1 MKNKKLIAAIVAMTM
16 SATAAMSIT
25 GCSVHEHDYDWTLT
39 TPPTCTSEGVL
50 TGVCPDDGHTITTT
64 VAPTAHKYG
73 KWIIAAPS
81 STKKG
86 SATKICADGDHPLV
100 VELPETTSSAYTKSV
115 TKNAGVA
122 KNGETTYTL
131 ANDAGDI
138 SFTVADVPATG
149 VKTTADVITAVVEKS
164 VDVRSGNINTNSE
177 DGYTFDYE
185 FGDNYAHVNEI
196 NWVHGQ
202 GGDGWSGSEY
212 FVTQNDDGS
221 VLSVVREIAN
231 EYFDV
236 EDLSGVPETSKY
248 SVHLPNTEDDK
259 TKALSFLSGYSVSLP
274 QEFCSSKDPDGKDT
288 SLTFTNIEG
297 LLSWL
302 YSKGSG
308 DNLSLT
314 YDDAT
319 KTYTLNVSYVVEAAA
334 RSNKLDADGKRV
346 TEKVYP
352 YPDESP
358 EYYYEEN
365 VYEYIDVLCVAKVDF
380 KVDADYV
387 LTDFDFNVKNY
398 PATTQKLKDGSTDA
412 YDAVSNYSLEGGKYK
427 LADTA
432 PVDGTYFITATQVAK
447 TDYNTPAPT
456 MYTPDL
462 MLVKDFKL
470 HKVDSEVRDIID
482 FFGDPATETV
492 YFNGDPIVD
501 PVGTGVVA
509 NTGEALMIGLGSL
522 APVIAQP
529 NLNDVVVSL
538 VNADGTKTPLSSH
551 SWDDEDYSGIY
562 GWFSSADSFVR
573 IRSYQFV
580 GEKMLSISVNGIEKL
595 LKVTFEAMGPE
606 SMSVT
611 SSVYN
616 ETTGDYADNPN
627 PAVSIFADQSL
638 TVKVATSAAAN
649 CVADDSVNVT
659 ITSDNADKASV
670 AKDGEN
676 YVFSATEAGD
686 YEITVKSVKGD
697 LTSTLNVHVDAVPE
711 VSTILTGELANKK
724 SGYTVTF
731 GEENKVT
738 IKIDEYTT
746 TFDYAYN
753 AADKSVTLS
762 NATGSPELTA
772 ANVKLSINPLYHV
785 VLSYGSPVS
794 VDYVMTDAN
803 AATPIEEAIVGTV
816 LSATQAGKGTVY
828 VVFISGTQGIVTTNK
843 NDTGAT
849 GSNYVFDYTLTDNGD
864 GTYSLTSTS
873 GSAFNASMGVS
884 WFDTYFAPS
893 GTINYDGTTVTG
905 GTFNEVLDNGDGTY
919 GNVDFS
925 VDA

>member
-1 MKNKKLIAAIVAMTM
+1 MKNKKLIAAIVAITM

-25 GCSVHEHDYDWTLT
+25 GCTAAHEHDYDWTLT

-50 TGVCPDDGHTITTT
+50 TGVCPDDNHTITET
-64 VAPTAHKYG
+64 VPATAHKYG
-73 KWIIAAPS
+73 KWTIAAPS

-86 SATKICADGDHPLV
+86 SATKICADCNHPLV

-164 VDVRSGNINTNSE
+164 VDVRSGNINTNSN
-177 DGYTFDYE
+177 DGYSFDYE

-196 NWVHGQ
+196 NWVHGM

-221 VLSVVREIAN
+221 VLSVMREIAN
-231 EYFDV
+231 AYLDV

-259 TKALSFLSGYSVSLP
+259 TKALSFLSGYSVNLP

-319 KTYTLNVSYVVEAAA
+319 KTYTLNVSYVVEDAA

-346 TEKVYP
+346 TEKIYP
-352 YPDESP
+352 NPEDP

-380 KVDADYV
+380 KVDTDYV
-387 LTDFDFNVKNY
+387 LTDFDFDVKNY
-398 PATTQKLKDGSTDA
+398 KSSTQKLKDDSTDA
-412 YDAVSNYSLEGGKYK
+412 YDVISNYSLEGGKYK
-427 LADTA
+427 LADKV

-447 TDYNTPAPT
+447 TDYNTPSPT

-470 HKVDSEVRDIID
+470 HKVDSEVRDILD
-482 FFGDPATETV
+482 FWGEPTTETV

-522 APVIAQP
+522 VPVIAQP

-551 SWDDEDYSGIY
+551 AFDDEDYSGIY

-580 GEKMLSISVNGIEKL
+580 GTKTFSISVNGIEKL
-595 LKVTFEAMGPE
+595 LKVTFEAAGPE

-627 PAVSIFADQSL
+627 PGVSIFADQSL

-649 CVADDSVNVT
+649 CVADDSVNVS

-670 AKDGEN
+670 AKDGDN

-686 YEITVKSVKGD
+686 YEITVKTVKGD

-711 VSTILTGELANKK
+711 VSTLLTGELKNNK
-724 SGYTVTF
+724 SGYTATF

-753 AADKSVTLS
+753 AADKSITLS

-772 ANVKLSINPLYHV
+772 DNVKLSINPLYHV
-785 VLSYGSPVS
+785 VLSYGSPVA
-794 VDYVMTDAN
+794 VDYVLTEPLA
-803 AATPIEEAIVGTV
+803 PIYGVLDGT
-816 LSATQAGKGTVY
+816 SWKKGTQNDIY
-828 VVFISGTQGIVTTNK
+828 TFTFNGTTVTVTTMM
-843 NDTGAT
+843 G
-849 GSNYVFDYTLTDNGD
+849 GSSETWNYTLTDTGADNKWTFTFSDCPSGSVLSDSLSNGGKSFVTFD
-864 GTYSLTSTS
+864 GT
-873 GSAFNASMGVS
+873 
-884 WFDTYFAPS
+884 D
-893 GTINYDGTTVTG
+893 VTG
-905 GTFNEVLDNGDGTY
+905 MTIVIGEYDWFA
-919 GNVDFS
+919 
-925 VDA
+925 DANAPVTLVCEKDA